1 MCFKIDTLW
10 KFQRR
15 REWIYREKSL
25 ETTLWVVSNRDYVDE
40 QVFSAA
46 ETGLFCM
53 NAGKPVLW
61 KQRLRLLSK
70 WFRDNATLLCVSIPR
85 ANFKCKLPLV
95 GYKNQLLRA
104 FRMKILICAPGHLGW
119 QKSVDSI
126 RTPLGLVHC
135 LIPDDEHLNL
145 GVPNLINA
153 PVHFC
158 GELSDPSVGQGCA
171 RGNGTFEMELHSLA
185 LRKWQSQTPNGAY
198 HTQRLFTRDFYKSLW
213 KQGIR
218 KPTVT
223 SFLSLEVTDI
233 LGVIFT
239 VLFFL
244 SFLHLHV
251 SDRLLSD
258 RKDCPHLAVC
268 LRKVSEGLSCVRWE
282 KAERGGDS
290 QTGYVSS

>member
-1 MCFKIDTLW
+1 MSLKAKEMYSRVTQGQLHITSSELVLAGQCVSKLMHYENFNLEE
-10 KFQRR
+10 
-15 REWIYREKSL
+15 EWIYREKSL
-25 ETTLWVVSNRDYVDE
+25 ETTLWVISNRDYVDE
-40 QVFSAA
+40 QVFNAA

-95 GYKNQLLRA
+95 GYKNQLLGA
-104 FRMKILICAPGHLGW
+104 LRMKILICAPGHLGW

-145 GVPNLINA
+145 GVPNLDNA

-158 GELSDPSVGQGCA
+158 GELSDPSVSQGCA

-185 LRKWQSQTPNGAY
+185 LQKWQNQTPNGAY
-198 HTQRLFTRDFYKSLW
+198 HTFRDF
-213 KQGIR
+213 
-218 KPTVT
+218 
-223 SFLSLEVTDI
+223 SLETSTNLCESKELENPQSQD
-233 LGVIFT
+233 
-239 VLFFL
+239 
-244 SFLHLHV
+244 SCHW
-251 SDRLLSD
+251 RLLTSW
-258 RKDCPHLAVC
+258 V
-268 LRKVSEGLSCVRWE
+268 LS
-282 KAERGGDS
+282 S
-290 QTGYVSS
+290 L